1 MSEQPSSIA
10 VYVGI
15 GSNLGNREENLSH
28 AISAIRKA
36 GFPLLAA
43 SSIYETEPVD
53 YLEQPWFLNQVVRVE
68 PPEDPA
74 IGRGGAEQAL
84 GHLLAIEQM
93 MGRQRHVPAGPRV
106 IDLDLLLWGSAVIAS
121 TKSLP
126 PAPRLSF
133 EDQGITKRA
142 LPVDLVVPHPRLH
155 LRRFVL
161 VPLTELAADL
171 VHPVL
176 GKTIGQL
183 LAEVSDRSIVRIH
196 HG

>member
-1 MSEQPSSIA
+1 
-10 VYVGI
+10 
-15 GSNLGNREENLSH
+15 
-28 AISAIRKA
+28 
-36 GFPLLAA
+36 LAA

-126 PAPRLSF
+126 PAARLSF

>member
-1 MSEQPSSIA
+1 VSEHPSSIA

-53 YLEQPWFLNQVVRVE
+53 YLDQPWFLNQVVRVA

-74 IGRGGAEQAL
+74 AGLGGAERAL

-93 MGRQRHVPAGPRV
+93 MGRQRHVPAGPRL

-126 PAPRLSF
+126 PAARFSF
-133 EDQGITKRA
+133 EDQGMTQSA
-142 LPVDLVVPHPRLH
+142 QSVDLVVPHPRLH

-171 VHPVL
+171 VHPVI
-176 GKTIGQL
+176 GKTIEEL
-183 LAEVSDRSIVRIH
+183 LAEVTDRSIVRIH